1 MSIIAFLVVL
11 FVKIVLL
18 PYLSILSAKGIFDCK
33 DIVKTGSKY
42 SINYF
47 KYTTSDMLNLSNF
60 LEYFT
65 KMTLNHVQYG
75 IYKGEF
81 NEMKSF
87 TKQENSWALYDWGS
101 SAYSIIITTA
111 VFPIFY
117 KASATE
123 AGVSAAD
130 STAYLGYTIAIFTFI
145 LAMLG
150 PILGSIADY
159 RGMKKKFFTFF
170 FVLGVTFT
178 ALLAFVPFD
187 NWLLLLICYTVA
199 ALGATGANVF
209 YDGFIVDVST
219 DERMH
224 KVSSHGFALGYI
236 GSTIPFLISI
246 AIIILSQ
253 LEIIALSTTNASRI
267 AFLITAIW
275 WIIFSIP
282 MFKNIQQIHFIERD
296 GNIVLQSFK
305 RLANTFKEIRQ
316 YRTLFLFLLAYF
328 FYIDGVGTIIAMS
341 TAYGTDLGL
350 SSTSLLII
358 LFATQV
364 VAAPFAILFGKL
376 AGKFSEK
383 KMLYVGII
391 IYIIVCIYAFFM
403 ETVVD
408 FWILA
413 MLVATSQGGIQALSR
428 SYFGKL
434 VPKEKANEFFGF
446 YNIFGKFASIMGP
459 LLVAITAQLTGKS
472 NYGVFSLVILFII
485 GIIILAKVPEP
496 KSSET
501 VNPT

>member
-1 MSIIAFLVVL
+1 MG
-11 FVKIVLL
+11 K
-18 PYLSILSAKGIFDCK
+18 
-33 DIVKTGSKY
+33 
-42 SINYF
+42 
-47 KYTTSDMLNLSNF
+47 
-60 LEYFT
+60 
-65 KMTLNHVQYG
+65 
-75 IYKGEF
+75 
-81 NEMKSF
+81 F

-117 KASATE
+117 KSSATA
-123 AGVSAAD
+123 AGVDGSD

-178 ALLAFVPFD
+178 ALLAFVPYD
-187 NWLLLLICYTVA
+187 NWLLLLICYTLA

-209 YDGFIVDVST
+209 YDGFIVDVTT
-219 DERMH
+219 DKRMH
-224 KVSSHGFALGYI
+224 SVSARGYSLGYI

-246 AIIILSQ
+246 VIIL
-253 LEIIALSTTNASRI
+253 LAGREVIPLSSINASRI
-267 AFLITAIW
+267 AFLITATW
-275 WIIFSIP
+275 WIVFSIP
-282 MFKNIQQIHFIERD
+282 LIKNVKQIHFIERD
-296 GNIVLQSFK
+296 GNPVIQSFK
-305 RLANTFKEIRQ
+305 RLGNTFKEIRK
-316 YRTLFLFLLAYF
+316 YRALFLFLLAYF
-328 FYIDGVGTIIAMS
+328 FYIDGVGTIISMS

-350 SSTSLLII
+350 DTTGLLLV

-391 IYIIVCIYAFFM
+391 IYIIVCIYAVFL
-403 ETVVD
+403 ETIVD

-434 VPKEKANEFFGF
+434 VPKENSNEFFGF

-459 LLVAITAQLTGKS
+459 LLVAFTAQLTGKS
-472 NYGVFSLVILFII
+472 NYGVFSLVVLFII
-485 GIIILAKVPEP
+485 GLFILSRVPEP
-496 KSSET
+496 KEAAPVDEVVSTS
-501 VNPT
+501 